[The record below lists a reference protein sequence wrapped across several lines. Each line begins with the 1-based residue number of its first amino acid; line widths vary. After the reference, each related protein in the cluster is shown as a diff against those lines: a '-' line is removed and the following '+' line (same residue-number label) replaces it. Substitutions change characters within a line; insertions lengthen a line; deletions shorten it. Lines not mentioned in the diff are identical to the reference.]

1 MNHQAIRTHV
11 AQLIAGRG
19 LLEASRALQIPAET
33 LARIGS
39 GAAVREGTL
48 LVAAHRLGLLV
59 ATPLAMSSAPLPSD
73 IAT

>member
-39 GAAVREGTL
+39 GAAVRE
-48 LVAAHRLGLLV
+48 
-59 ATPLAMSSAPLPSD
+59 
-73 IAT
+73 